1 MAILQTRLPYAPW
14 THPAARR
21 LPGVMPLAPK
31 DWLFVDDAYGAQ
43 MAERARI
50 LATQEDDVLACM
62 PCARDAARELLDLVL
77 TQLPQHGFAHQ
88 GGAILR
94 PDGVRFVPDP
104 ARPLWS
110 LGHLLQ
116 ADFCIL
122 QKPLDGDEHVLT
134 GAVLCFPSSWTLADK
149 LGRALLRIHAPV
161 NSYDAQMGARV
172 QRMFDM
178 IRPEQPLWRA
188 NLLRYENP
196 ALYQPRREFAPKDK
210 RGDGVYIRSERQV
223 LSRLPA
229 SRAVVF
235 AIHTAV
241 VHIDALTPEQRQVVD
256 TNLTHAG

>member
-1 MAILQTRLPYAPW
+1 MAILQSHLPYAPW
-14 THPAARR
+14 MQPAARK
-21 LPGVMPLAPK
+21 LPGVMPLAP
-31 DWLFVDDAYGAQ
+31 DEWLFVDDAYGAQ
-43 MAERARI
+43 MAERARL
-50 LATQEDDVLACM
+50 LATQEGDVLACL
-62 PCARDAARELLDLVL
+62 PCASDAARELLDLVL
-77 TQLPQHGFAHQ
+77 AHLPQYGFSAK
-88 GGAILR
+88 GGGFQR
-94 PDGVRFVPDP
+94 PDGLRFVPDP

-122 QKPLDGDEHVLT
+122 QKPRDGDEHVLT

-149 LGRALLRIHAPV
+149 LGRALGRIHAPV
-161 NSYDAQMGARV
+161 DSYDAQMGARV

-210 RGDGVYIRSERQV
+210 RRDGVYIRSERQV
-223 LSRLPA
+223 LSRLPE

-241 VHIDALTPEQRQVVD
+241 VHIDALTPEQRQIVD
-256 TNLTHAG
+256 AQMTHVG